1 MAKIRLDTNDIKTIT
16 LFESITGANV
26 KDCLATE
33 EGVAFIVAEGDMGL
47 AIGKGGAN
55 IERMRNAFGKNVV
68 VAEASSDPATFIANL
83 FAPVAIK
90 NVVVKR
96 TGDEKTTAVI
106 EVAARDRSRVVGRDG
121 HRIKLARKIA
131 QRHGLADDIAIKR
144 TEQ

>member
-33 EGVAFIVAEGDMGL
+33 EGTAFLVAEGDMGL

-55 IERMRNAFGKNVV
+55 IERVRNAFGRNVV
-68 VAEASSDPATFIANL
+68 VAETSSDPATFIANL
-83 FAPVAIK
+83 FAPAPIK
-90 NVVVKR
+90 NVSFKK
-96 TGDEKTTAVI
+96 TGDEKTAVI

-131 QRHGLADDIAIKR
+131 KRHNIAADIAIKR
-144 TEQ
+144 SPQ